1 MTFEWKERGGRKRSP
16 QDMLFFFCLFFSRAV
31 NSFMVTEELAAR
43 APHSSK
49 EGGTSQLFDHSITFT
64 PVRQLATV
72 RQTKGNPPPSP
83 SRCVKPNKGSAQ
95 TSSELKE
102 AALLIDGR
110 STPALPPPQ
119 ASQLTLT
126 SSFLRKQEQK
136 VKKTISSQ

>member
-1 MTFEWKERGGRKRSP
+1 
-16 QDMLFFFCLFFSRAV
+16 
-31 NSFMVTEELAAR
+31 MVTEELAAR